1 MAFISGQV
9 DLIAT
14 GNVVAASISE
24 KNPARPPFLEFIIQD
39 SPCFIGLN
47 KNELRLLARLNEII
61 AKAKASGELGK
72 LSEKWLKALPRG
84 QWEPQ
89 GLR

>member
-1 MAFISGQV
+1 VLHGADRGLAAVAVTGASGYGEV
-9 DLIAT
+9 
-14 GNVVAASISE
+14 SC
-24 KNPARPPFLEFIIQD
+24 PPFLKFIIKD

-47 KNELRLLARLNEII
+47 KNEPRLLARLNEII

-89 GLR
+89 DLR